1 MSLDPTA
8 TSSWQKLAVEATSQ
22 SSNDLTSLFEA
33 DVNRAETFTRQANG
47 LTVDFSK
54 QLINKQILDLLIE
67 LAKETG
73 LTDRIQAM
81 FDGEAINVTEDRA
94 VGHVWL
100 RSSNPKPEVETVN
113 ARIRDLADA
122 IANGSKTGHTN
133 KPYSAVVNIG
143 IGGSDL
149 GPQMAYLAL
158 RKVSDLPTGH
168 YVSNVDPADLLSV
181 LEECNPEET
190 LFVVSSKSF
199 KTPETLQN
207 ASLAKSWIVEALGED
222 ATYDHFVAVTTNDEA
237 AVEFGVPADNIYGFW
252 DWVGGRYSVSS
263 AIGISL
269 SITLGNSGFAEFLAG
284 MEEMDTHF
292 RETEL
297 AKNLPAVMSLIDIW
311 NTNFQNFPARAVIPY
326 SHRLSRFPAFLQQL
340 EMESNGKATRTDGS
354 PVTYQTCPIVWGEP
368 GTNGQHA
375 FFQLLHQGTVICPID
390 FIGFAECECATTK
403 LSDQLA
409 KDTQDSHLVLL
420 SNLFAQSAALA
431 FGKSNDDPHREF
443 KGNRPSTTIIAERLD
458 PRTLGSLIAL
468 YEHKTMAT
476 GTILGINSFD
486 QFGVELGKVMSN
498 NMLPTL
504 QSDEEPNF
512 DSSSN
517 QLIKLVKSLG

>member
-149 GPQMAYLAL
+149 GPQMA
-158 RKVSDLPTGH
+158 
-168 YVSNVDPADLLSV
+168 
-181 LEECNPEET
+181 
-190 LFVVSSKSF
+190 
-199 KTPETLQN
+199 
-207 ASLAKSWIVEALGED
+207 
-222 ATYDHFVAVTTNDEA
+222 
-237 AVEFGVPADNIYGFW
+237 
-252 DWVGGRYSVSS
+252 
-263 AIGISL
+263 
-269 SITLGNSGFAEFLAG
+269 
-284 MEEMDTHF
+284 
-292 RETEL
+292 
-297 AKNLPAVMSLIDIW
+297 
-311 NTNFQNFPARAVIPY
+311 
-326 SHRLSRFPAFLQQL
+326 
-340 EMESNGKATRTDGS
+340 
-354 PVTYQTCPIVWGEP
+354 
-368 GTNGQHA
+368 
-375 FFQLLHQGTVICPID
+375 
-390 FIGFAECECATTK
+390 
-403 LSDQLA
+403 
-409 KDTQDSHLVLL
+409 
-420 SNLFAQSAALA
+420 
-431 FGKSNDDPHREF
+431 
-443 KGNRPSTTIIAERLD
+443 
-458 PRTLGSLIAL
+458 
-468 YEHKTMAT
+468 
-476 GTILGINSFD
+476 
-486 QFGVELGKVMSN
+486 
-498 NMLPTL
+498 
-504 QSDEEPNF
+504 
-512 DSSSN
+512 
-517 QLIKLVKSLG
+517 